1 MYGYLVIK
9 TNGYV
14 GVVESEDY
22 HFTLQELY
30 NAVGCNSIELVR
42 VPYTFYMC
50 VDDNGKMLGKAVNP
64 LATWLY
70 GVENQ
75 FVVGDVVF
83 AMDEYL
89 YEGAEPDIYK
99 MPLENCYEWKE
110 LLERKLVELGFR
122 PVTESNA
129 TK

>member
-9 TNGYV
+9 TSGYV
-14 GVVESEDY
+14 GIVESEDY
-22 HFTLQELY
+22 KFTLQELY

-50 VDDNGKMLGKAVNP
+50 VDDNGKMLGKPVNP

-75 FVVGDVVF
+75 FIVGDVVF

-89 YEGAEPDIYK
+89 HGEEPDIYK
-99 MPLENCYEWKE
+99 MPLENCVEWKE
-110 LLERKLVELGFR
+110 LLDSKRVEFGFG
-122 PVTESNA
+122 
-129 TK
+129 K